1 MFTAKIF
8 NVLYTQ
14 HKVERIRNAF
24 MLHNE
29 CSNVNPV
36 GSMLVRKTYSNYFYY
51 HRTKIV
57 YKTFNCGS
65 FNEKYLI
72 EYEEVS
78 LKECKL
84 QYKSCAHD

>member
-29 CSNVNPV
+29 VL
-36 GSMLVRKTYSNYFYY
+36 M
-51 HRTKIV
+51 
-57 YKTFNCGS
+57 
-65 FNEKYLI
+65 
-72 EYEEVS
+72 
-78 LKECKL
+78 
-84 QYKSCAHD
+84 